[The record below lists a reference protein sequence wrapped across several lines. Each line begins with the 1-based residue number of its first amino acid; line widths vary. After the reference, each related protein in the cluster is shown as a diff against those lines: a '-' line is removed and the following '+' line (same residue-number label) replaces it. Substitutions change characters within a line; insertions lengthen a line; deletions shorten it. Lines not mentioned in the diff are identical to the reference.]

1 MGCDMKFL
9 ALSVLL
15 FLNACATTE
24 PPTQEEPS
32 ATETV
37 KMKKS
42 EPFILGDG
50 TGGMSS
56 KAANSNL
63 GLAVAPIGTLRV
75 SKITRPRAEMRE
87 GPGVS
92 FALVDRILEEG
103 DKVIV
108 FEQHGVWAKVI
119 TIGHWEPGWLH
130 AHTLSTPR
138 LNKQA
143 MTVDFAKFPTVLA
156 IKPVDRALAFKS
168 QDGDLEVAIPK
179 GKMFKALQV
188 TENKTLIWMAE
199 KNAMVWIKGK
209 DMQ

>member
-1 MGCDMKFL
+1 MKFL
-9 ALSVLL
+9 ALFILL
-15 FLNACATTE
+15 FLNSCATTE
-24 PPTQEEPS
+24 PPAQDETT
-32 ATETV
+32 ATET
-37 KMKKS
+37 KKPKKV

-50 TGGMSS
+50 TGGMSN
-56 KAANSNL
+56 KTVNTDV
-63 GLAVAPIGTLRV
+63 GLAVVPIGTVRI
-75 SKITRPRAEMRE
+75 SKVTRPRAEMRE

-119 TIGHWEPGWLH
+119 TIGQWEPGWLH
-130 AHTLSTPR
+130 SHTLSTPR

-156 IKPVDRALAFKS
+156 VKPVERALAFKT
-168 QDGDLEVAIPK
+168 QDKDSDLEVGIPK

-188 TENKTLIWMAE
+188 TEDKTLIWMAE